1 MHTYLELQI
10 AKQYLNGVDELQLN
24 T

>member
-1 MHTYLELQI
+1 LELQI